1 MTRPL
6 CHMATDGEIPNTP
19 AEDELLPDERAVLSE
34 RAEAL
39 DEAEEDELLTV
50 AEVAADLGIDL
61 DE

>member
-1 MTRPL
+1 
-6 CHMATDGEIPNTP
+6 MATDGEIPNTP